1 MCNRYSTQYKSLQ
14 YSIKSKEEIGNFF
27 QKYLENSYNT
37 LYAARKWTINISSCS
52 LKFDKFFSF
61 KLKTDF

>member
-1 MCNRYSTQYKSLQ
+1 MCNRYSTYYTNSIYISLQ

-37 LYAARKWTINISSCS
+37 LYAARKWAI
-52 LKFDKFFSF
+52 
-61 KLKTDF
+61 

>member
-1 MCNRYSTQYKSLQ
+1 MCNRYSTSLQ

-61 KLKTDF
+61 QLKTDF